1 MPNLDQDRQFLDAGM
16 QVLSDYLLS
25 KELFYPL
32 GGDLPRLT
40 LGNLLLAQR
49 RLTTAGSELHNN
61 EIAAVREKWQV
72 AWGQK
77 AFREVYTR
85 LELWCNFLS
94 EYRSSA
100 AAHADRFSVEVRHRA
115 ILQLL
120 SQYVTSAA
128 ELDQLPGLDSLL
140 KGSFSPGEFV
150 WEKQVSKGFDPIE
163 FWFLYGKLKS
173 K

>member
-1 MPNLDQDRQFLDAGM
+1 MPNLDQDRQFLDAGV

-49 RLTTAGSELHNN
+49 RSTAAGSELYIN
-61 EIAAVREKWQV
+61 EIAAIREKWQV
-72 AWGQK
+72 AWRQK
-77 AFREVYTR
+77 ASREIHTR
-85 LELWCNFLS
+85 LELWRNFLS

-100 AAHADRFSVEVRHRA
+100 LANADRFSVEVRHRA

-120 SQYVTSAA
+120 SIDATSAS
-128 ELDQLPGLDSLL
+128 ELDQLPGLDSVL
-140 KGSFSPGEFV
+140 KGSFSPGAFV
-150 WEKQVSKGFDPIE
+150 WEKQVSKGFDPLE

>member
-1 MPNLDQDRQFLDAGM
+1 MPNLDQDRHLLEAGV
-16 QVLSDYLLS
+16 QVLSEYLLS
-25 KELFYPL
+25 PELFYPL

-49 RLTTAGSELHNN
+49 RSTAAGSELHSN

-77 AFREVYTR
+77 VSREVHTR
-85 LELWCNFLS
+85 LELWRNFLS
-94 EYRSSA
+94 EYPSSA
-100 AAHADRFSVEVRHRA
+100 AANADRFPAEIRHRA

-120 SQYVTSAA
+120 SKDVTSAA
-128 ELDQLPGLDSLL
+128 ELDQLPGLDSVL
-140 KGSFSPGEFV
+140 KGSWSSGEFV
-150 WEKQVSKGFDPIE
+150 WEKQVSQGFDPIE
-163 FWFLYGKLKS
+163 FWFLYGTLKS